1 MADTK
6 QEILG
11 LLGHQERSAQDLAQH
26 LAMTPAGV
34 RQHLA
39 ALEAQGLIVHRKLG
53 GEPNRPTYL
62 YSLSE
67 AGKATFPKAYAL
79 LTNMLL
85 RRAKG
90 ELGTDETEKFVQ
102 RAGAEAAAGLENAG
116 PRAGHP
122 STGQP
127 IAEQSVVGQSSL
139 VERARA
145 ALAVLDETL
154 PERCDFE
161 PTPDGVRIT
170 VYQCPIQAVAQQH
183 PESCPAFFRGLL
195 GAALQVRETPREG
208 VACCTILA
216 ES

>member
-6 QEILG
+6 QDILG

-85 RRAKG
+85 RSAKG

-102 RAGAEAAAGLENAG
+102 RAGAEAAAGLGNAG
-116 PRAGHP
+116 QP
-122 STGQP
+122 S
-127 IAEQSVVGQSSL
+127 AGQSSL
-139 VERARA
+139 VQRARA

-195 GAALQVRETPREG
+195 GAALQVREVTCETPREG